1 MYINFFSDA
10 LPLQLTIKC
19 SSLCCILIV
28 GHMVFKHEDSD
39 PGCIK
44 VGPVHFPCVYR
55 AALLCRTAL
64 QIFFLFKVFWMFLLL
79 PLGSLKK
86 KKKN

>member
-64 QIFFLFKVFWMFLLL
+64 QIFFFI
-79 PLGSLKK
+79 
-86 KKKN
+86 